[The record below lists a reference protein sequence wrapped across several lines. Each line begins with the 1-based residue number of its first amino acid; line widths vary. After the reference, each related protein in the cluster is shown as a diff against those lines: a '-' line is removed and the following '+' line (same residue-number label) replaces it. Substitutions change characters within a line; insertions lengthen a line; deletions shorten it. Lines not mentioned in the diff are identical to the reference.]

1 MLSKMEKNHD
11 LTQDQASESI
21 DQGDSLDDNREHVEA
36 AFNVQQEAV
45 TGQVDIR
52 LPQTFS

>member
-52 LPQTFS
+52 LP